1 MKKLFKT
8 TILAAGLVL
17 FTGCL
22 DDLNQYPSLEKT
34 PEDVYSSMEGYRSVI
49 AKCYASFVIA
59 GQELGGGNPDING
72 NNNYD
77 YLRCTSIYR
86 SVAQMRLFRHGHM
99 KITFM
104 I

>member
-34 PEDVYSSMEGYRSVI
+34 PEDVYSSMEGYRSV
-49 AKCYASFVIA
+49 
-59 GQELGGGNPDING
+59 D
-72 NNNYD
+72 
-77 YLRCTSIYR
+77 RTS
-86 SVAQMRLFRHGHM
+86 VV
-99 KITFM
+99 
-104 I
+104 